1 MTQSK
6 RRYNLIIIM
15 TIVALFLATLIV
27 VSSTL
32 AWLQYR
38 KDKSGTVI
46 IGGIKLQTYYNG
58 TEVDTT
64 SQSVITV
71 QLGAVN
77 TAKLVDLKLRNTG
90 SISCLVRANISI
102 SATPAS
108 AGGTTTAISSLQAN
122 IANPSWI
129 NAFASMDITPT
140 ISATGYAGEM
150 YLNVVLN
157 PYSYEQQEVSVL
169 DSITP
174 IINNLANSNVYVF
187 VSFEAIPYDGN
198 PYKTGE
204 GNMPWVE
211 PPSAWT
217 AYR

>member
-6 RRYNLIIIM
+6 RRYNLIIII
-15 TIVALFLATLIV
+15 TIVALFLATLIA

-46 IGGIKLQTYYNG
+46 IGGIQLQAYYNG
-58 TEVDTT
+58 TEIDTT
-64 SQSVITV
+64 SQSVVTV

-90 SISCLVRANISI
+90 EISCLVRANISI
-102 SATPAS
+102 TATPAS
-108 AGGTTTAISSLQAN
+108 AGGTTTVISSLQAN
-122 IANPSWI
+122 IANSSWV

-157 PYSYEQQEVSVL
+157 PYSGDQQEVSVL

-174 IINNLANSNVYVF
+174 IVGAIASSNVYIYI
-187 VSFEAIPYDGN
+187 SFEAIPYNGN
-198 PYKTGE
+198 YYKTGE
-204 GNMPWVE
+204 GNKPWLN